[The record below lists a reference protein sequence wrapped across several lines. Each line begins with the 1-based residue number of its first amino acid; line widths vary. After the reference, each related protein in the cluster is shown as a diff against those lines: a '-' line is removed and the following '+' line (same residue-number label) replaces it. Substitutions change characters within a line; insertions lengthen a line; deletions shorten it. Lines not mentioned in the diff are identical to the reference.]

1 MNTDKPRK
9 DDNTLVTE
17 TAKREELVKKI
28 LGDYALDILLEYFS
42 IIDLEFGGDDNN
54 CKYLDM
60 KLRVSEKEIQ
70 SKIPESQEELK
81 HVIKLIV
88 AGFDPGKILKHHL

>member
-1 MNTDKPRK
+1 MNTDKPHK
-9 DDNTLVTE
+9 SDNTLITE
-17 TAKREELVKKI
+17 TARREKQVKKT
-28 LGDYALDILLEYFS
+28 LGDYALDIILKDFS
-42 IIDLEFGGDDNN
+42 IVDLEFGSDDNN

-88 AGFDPGKILKHHL
+88 AGFDPDKIQEHHL